1 MVDTQEKE
9 GKAMKKIKY
18 AKVALILSICIM
30 LLWAMLGTGATIALF
45 TDVPEADENTFL
57 IGKLDLDVEYKN
69 DVVTDYTPMDAQTSV
84 FNDQALY
91 EPGYT
96 QAVYLKITN
105 NGNVDFEYRLSV
117 DMLSYV
123 DGTSVNG
130 TNLHLPE
137 FLRFGVIFGATEAE
151 LDRALARENAVQDM
165 EAYCLDT
172 FSQKDTVTV
181 EPGQVRYAALVVF
194 MPEEV
199 DNAANY
205 RGTDVPQ
212 VDLGLTVYA
221 QQAGTPMA

>member
-9 GKAMKKIKY
+9 GKAVKKIQY

-30 LLWAMLGTGATIALF
+30 LLWAMLGTGATIAWF
-45 TDVPEADENTFL
+45 TDVPDADENTFL
-57 IGKLDLDVEYKN
+57 VGKLDLAVEYKN
-69 DVVTDYTPMDAQTSV
+69 DVVAEYTPVDSQTPV
-84 FNDQALY
+84 FNDEALY

-96 QAVYLKITN
+96 QAVYLKISN
-105 NGNVDFEYRLSV
+105 NGNVAFDYRLSV

-123 DGTSVNG
+123 DGINVDGS
-130 TNLHLPE
+130 NLHLPE
-137 FLRFGVIFGATEAE
+137 HLRFGVIFGATEAE
-151 LDRALARENAVQDM
+151 LDRALARENAVNDM

-181 EPGQVRYAALVVF
+181 EAGQVRYAALVVF
-194 MPEEV
+194 MPEAV
-199 DNAANY
+199 GNDANY
-205 RGTDVPQ
+205 RGGEVPQ